1 MHNSFEKAIR
11 KHAVRFCFRKRE
23 WTKDELSELTMEDLT

>member
-11 KHAVRFCFRKRE
+11 KHAVRLCLQKRE